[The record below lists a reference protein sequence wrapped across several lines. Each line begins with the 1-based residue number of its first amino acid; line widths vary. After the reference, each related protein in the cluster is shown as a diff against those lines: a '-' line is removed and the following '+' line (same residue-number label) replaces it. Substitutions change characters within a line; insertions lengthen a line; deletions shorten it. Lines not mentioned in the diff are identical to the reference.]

1 MCFGKFRS
9 CRVKI
14 PCEPGSRENAVKL
27 GNCCCP
33 GDQRPDLL
41 LLLKGAVIHTEAD
54 IKWLDAC
61 LEEIASLQPYT
72 AESDKEHST

>member
-1 MCFGKFRS
+1 MKDRNGTLLG
-9 CRVKI
+9 I
-14 PCEPGSRENAVKL
+14 PNAERL
-27 GNCCCP
+27 R
-33 GDQRPDLL
+33 DLAELERRARAEQRPDLL

-61 LEEIASLQPYT
+61 LEEVASLQPYT